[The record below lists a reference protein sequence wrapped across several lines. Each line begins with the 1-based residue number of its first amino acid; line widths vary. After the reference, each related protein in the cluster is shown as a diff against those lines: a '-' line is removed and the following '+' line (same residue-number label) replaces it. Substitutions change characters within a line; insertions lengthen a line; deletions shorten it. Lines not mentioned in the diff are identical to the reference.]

1 MLYLRWT
8 LEIPIA
14 TSGGHSF
21 NTGPLTLSCI
31 EPTQQELR
39 KSECVSPPA
48 TDQAQCRLATVFE
61 REPLTIETKGSNA
74 GKCKF

>member
-1 MLYLRWT
+1 MDCRNTYCS
-8 LEIPIA
+8 
-14 TSGGHSF
+14 SGGHSF
-21 NTGPLTLSCI
+21 DTDPLPLSCI

-61 REPLTIETKGSNA
+61 REPLTIETKGSDA
-74 GKCKF
+74 GKCKL